1 MSDDVFNKLERLL
14 AQAAELEGLSEK
26 VFPSDAKNLASA
38 EIRDMLI
45 GIAERH
51 QASRSSGKT
60 PDFVRL
66 NPLLTLNQALEDSAN
81 QTEERA
87 LSLHHICQL
96 KLTEFLFNLVEQ
108 TQHLHAAA
116 YLALQ
121 TQQFGIAR
129 SLLREP
135 ADLAA
140 PTHPVRDFFEYSLR
154 VAKGFD
160 EGSAPKAMDILEA
173 MEATTLQSVANQ
185 RPPREAFAEARQ
197 DFAAVLQEHEKRL
210 GRLESAFIEQEQ
222 NKRASNDVRANV
234 QQVISRAVSGK
245 KVPAFVVDFLHQV
258 WSKYLYVTFLRQG
271 VDSDAWRQGIR
282 DMYQLIWS
290 VVTRDEAE
298 LKRRMR
304 DQLPQSLN
312 RLRQGSDSIFH
323 NIPTD
328 KFFNALG
335 HIHLAVIRGKEPDP
349 RLIKMVAFPKGDAE
363 SAKDYVIKP
372 PQEIIDTQP
381 GTWFRIKRQG
391 LAIRAKLIEINT
403 DHGYLLFSNYAGVLS
418 TRYDFDTFTDGLRK
432 KTITPIDMQ
441 PVFEPLLTQAL
452 AMLESYMQAI
462 GKELER
468 KEKEIRHEKETARRQ
483 KRAAEE
489 RKIAK
494 EQELKRILEAETRRR
509 EDEAQRAAE
518 KKAEEERQARQA
530 ALDQALGEVNKLQ
543 PGGMLEL
550 LDDDSNTQVVSLGLK
565 LKRTGKLV
573 FTDRNGRKL
582 SEQLPEQLAENII
595 SGYATILDYG
605 AAEDKRLD
613 DLRWIR
619 HTQPD

>member
-1 MSDDVFNKLERLL
+1 MSDTVTQLGLL
-14 AQAAELEGLSEK
+14 LNQADELEDLSER
-26 VFPSDAKNLASA
+26 VFPSDTRNLDEE

-45 GIAERH
+45 AIARRH
-51 QASRSSGKT
+51 RAARRSGSE
-60 PDFVRL
+60 PEFARL
-66 NPLLTLNQALEDSAN
+66 NPLLTLNQALEDDPKFGGQA
-81 QTEERA
+81 T

-96 KLTEFLFNLVEQ
+96 KLAEFIFSLTEQ
-108 TQHLHAAA
+108 TQQLHATA

-121 TQQFGIAR
+121 IQQFGFAR
-129 SLLREP
+129 SLLRSP
-135 ADLAA
+135 ADLLA
-140 PTHPVRDFFEYSLR
+140 PNHPVRDFFEFSLR
-154 VAKGFD
+154 VAKGVD
-160 EGSAPKAMDILEA
+160 ETSAPRAMDILEQ
-173 MEATTLQSVANQ
+173 MEDTTLRSVADP
-185 RPPREAFAEARQ
+185 RPPQEAFAEARQ
-197 DFAAVLQEHEKRL
+197 GFEAYLKEHEERL
-210 GRLESAFIEQEQ
+210 GRMESAFIEQEQ

-234 QQVISRAVSGK
+234 QQVISKAVSGK

-271 VDSDAWRQGIR
+271 VDSDAWRLGIR

-304 DQLPQSLN
+304 DQLSQSLK

-323 NIPTD
+323 DIPTE

-335 HIHLAVIRGKEPDP
+335 HIHIAVIRGKEPDP
-349 RLIKMVAFPKGDAE
+349 RLFKMVAFPRDGAE
-363 SAKDYVIKP
+363 SAKDFLIKP
-372 PQEIIDTQP
+372 PPEILETEP

-391 LAIRAKLIEINT
+391 FTTRAKLIEINT

-418 TRYDFDTFTDGLRK
+418 TRYDFDTFADGIRK
-432 KTITPIDMQ
+432 KTIRPIDMQ
-441 PVFEPLLTQAL
+441 PAFEALLSQAL
-452 AMLESYMQAI
+452 EMLGEYMKAI
-462 GKELER
+462 RAEVER
-468 KEKEIRHEKETARRQ
+468 KDKEMRRAKEENKRQ

-489 RKIAK
+489 RKVAK
-494 EQELKRILEAETRRR
+494 EQELKQILEAETRRR
-509 EDEAQRAAE
+509 EEQARQVAE
-518 KKAEEERQARQA
+518 KKAEEERGARRA

-550 LDDDSNTQVVSLGLK
+550 MDEHSNTEVVSLGLK

-582 SEQLPEQLAENII
+582 AEHLPEQLAEKIV
-595 SGYATILDYG
+595 SGHATILDYG